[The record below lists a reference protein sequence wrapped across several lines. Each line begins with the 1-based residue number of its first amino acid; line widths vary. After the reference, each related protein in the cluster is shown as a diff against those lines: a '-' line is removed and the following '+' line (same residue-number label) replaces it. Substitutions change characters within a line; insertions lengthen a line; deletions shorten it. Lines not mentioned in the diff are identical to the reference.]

1 METMVRETLVQKL
14 LAEFHEETTTT
25 RRALERIPADK
36 LAWKPHPKSMS
47 IGQLG
52 RHLAMIPGAFARI
65 VQQDTF
71 DASQGQFT
79 PPQPNNLA
87 EIFAAYD
94 ESLRAVEENLPGMT
108 DEQANATWTL
118 MFKDKVLFSRPR
130 IWVLRSVMLNHWY
143 HHRGQLSVYLR
154 LLDVPVPVTYGPT
167 ADENPFF

>member
-1 METMVRETLVQKL
+1 METIVRETQVQKL
-14 LAEFHEETTTT
+14 LTEFHEETVTT
-25 RRALERIPADK
+25 RRALQRIPADK

-65 VQQDTF
+65 VQQDSF
-71 DASQGQFT
+71 DVSQGKFI
-79 PPQPNNLA
+79 PPQPNSVE
-87 EIFAAYD
+87 EILAAYD
-94 ESLRAVEENLPGMT
+94 ESLRAVEENLPSMA

-118 MFKDKVLFSRPR
+118 MYKDKVLFARPR
-130 IWVLRSVMLNHWY
+130 TWVLRTLMLNHWY

-154 LLDVPVPVTYGPT
+154 LLDVPVNVTYGPT